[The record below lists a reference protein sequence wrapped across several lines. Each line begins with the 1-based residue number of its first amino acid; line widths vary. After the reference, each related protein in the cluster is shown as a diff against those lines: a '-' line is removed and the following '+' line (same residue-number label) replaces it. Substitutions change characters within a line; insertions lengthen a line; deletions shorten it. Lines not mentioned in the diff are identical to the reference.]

1 MKQDLVDPGAV
12 ADRLKVRRQTVHMCR
27 HRGIM
32 PEPDYMLNG
41 GPVWEWWRIRDWA
54 ERTGRMATPENS
66 QKPVD

>member
-12 ADRLKVRRQTVHMCR
+12 ADRLKVRRQTVHMWR

-41 GPVWEWWRIRDWA
+41 GPVWAWWRIRDWA
-54 ERTGRMATPENS
+54 ERTGRMATPANS